1 MRDETHETTATVF
14 WRAAIMMSTEPAELQ
29 DVVEETRIL
38 DRLRLALNLVKEE
51 LELCRLQ
58 QLEVMVIAQR
68 CRAVSNEEL

>member
-1 MRDETHETTATVF
+1 AHETTATVF